1 MDYLMPEGATA
12 ALKAGELR
20 TRVKRAGMLQF
31 IVFRI
36 KRVALGGSDYPE
48 LFSDRMIDLSE
59 LQRIADSVGLPVEAQ
74 NGRAFPSGKGA
85 KDFLGVR

>member
-1 MDYLMPEGATA
+1 MISESAIA
-12 ALKAGELR
+12 VLKAGELR
-20 TRVKRAGMLQF
+20 VRVKRAGMLQF
-31 IVFRI
+31 VVFRI

-85 KDFLGVR
+85 KDFLGVV

>member
-1 MDYLMPEGATA
+1 MISESAIA
-12 ALKAGELR
+12 VLKAGELR
-20 TRVKRAGMLQF
+20 VRVKRAGMLQF
-31 IVFRI
+31 VVFRI

-85 KDFLGVR
+85 KDFLSVV